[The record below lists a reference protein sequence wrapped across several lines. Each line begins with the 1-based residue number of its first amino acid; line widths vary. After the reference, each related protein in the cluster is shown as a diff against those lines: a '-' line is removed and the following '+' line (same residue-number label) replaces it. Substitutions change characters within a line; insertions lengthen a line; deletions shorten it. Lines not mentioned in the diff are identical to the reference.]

1 MAHEASLAS
10 KATIL
15 SVTIFIAMLCNI
27 APVYGW
33 GVTVLP
39 HDTRSIELEI
49 DVLVP
54 LGEVGV
60 IDGNSTLLFVLS
72 ESVDGNLFSPE
83 FQVEDA
89 RVFPTGE
96 LTIRFAEQQIWTPT
110 GIVFVSGYEFRTVSQ
125 TSYHGPLKV
134 RMRLTVATSSG
145 FFMHLGSDP
154 YPFDYYTFG
163 LCLVAFFTGDASPP
177 YLQSSYSE
185 SLRPMKDIPFVEKT
199 RGRSQLGNNAVIFV
213 SEEQIRLV
221 RSQLERSVF
230 PLSIVIAIALALL
243 VAYVGQSREKLGDA
257 TRVYLSLVVLD
268 LGVLQQSHAIGS
280 VAVIPAMMCVAIVG
294 MATASLL
301 LTPIGA
307 HWSLAPILMLVPL
320 LVLSPLARFL
330 ELSLAEPL
338 FIVFSLFLI
347 VAAIIYLSHGILAV
361 ARVPRIAASIKK
373 GVLKLRELSKNAD

>member
-10 KATIL
+10 QAAIL

-49 DVLVP
+49 DVFMP

-96 LTIRFAEQQIWTPT
+96 LTIRFAEWRIQTPT
-110 GIVFVSGYEFRTVSQ
+110 GLAFVSGYEFRTVSQ
-125 TSYHGPLKV
+125 ASYHGPLKV

-145 FFMHLGSDP
+145 FFMRLGSDP

-163 LCLVAFFTGDASPP
+163 LCLVAFFTGDVSPP

-230 PLSIVIAIALALL
+230 PLSIVIALALALL
-243 VAYVGQSREKLGDA
+243 VAYVGQSKEKLGDA

-280 VAVIPAMMCVAIVG
+280 AAVIPALTCVAIVG

-301 LTPIGA
+301 LTPIGG
-307 HWSLAPILMLVPL
+307 HWSLFPMLLLIELILPTPIV
-320 LVLSPLARFL
+320 RFF
-330 ELSLAEPL
+330 ELSLAEPF
-338 FIVFSLFLI
+338 FIVFLAFL
-347 VAAIIYLSHGILAV
+347 VVVAIIYLVHGIRALQV
-361 ARVPRIAASIKK
+361 HQKAASIKK
-373 GVLKLRELSKNAD
+373 AVLKLREPSKNAD